1 MQSLLRPVVA
11 STANDEDSG
20 SSSSS
25 SSPSPPSGDAPRGPV
40 PVLHIRRAEG
50 VFSETGLAVWGAAL
64 VLAEFALA
72 QPNLVARGNRIGGE
86 VSVFDPAIVAGLAE
100 RGIDLVPGQGEDSGV
115 HAVLIRE
122 GGRVD
127 GGYDPRR
134 EGVVLIGTP

>member
-1 MQSLLRPVVA
+1 MQQ
-11 STANDEDSG
+11 
-20 SSSSS
+20 
-25 SSPSPPSGDAPRGPV
+25 
-40 PVLHIRRAEG
+40 
-50 VFSETGLAVWGAAL
+50 
-64 VLAEFALA
+64 ALA

-86 VSVFDPAIVAGLAE
+86 VSAFDPAIVEGLAE